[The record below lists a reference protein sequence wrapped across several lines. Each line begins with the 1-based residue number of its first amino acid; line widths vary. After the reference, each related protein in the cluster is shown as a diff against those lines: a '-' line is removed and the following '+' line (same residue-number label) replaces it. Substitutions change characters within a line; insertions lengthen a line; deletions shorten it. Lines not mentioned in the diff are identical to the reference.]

1 MRSRKQSSWIR
12 DPHPK
17 QIESNCPTSH
27 MELTRRQ
34 NKATSPLSLQS
45 SMNQANHHR
54 VIPLIKRKRY
64 QFFHSFNYSNQTRGT
79 APECFQH
86 NTQTQENQR
95 KASKQSKRQIH
106 TPGKRSTHT
115 VPARNQFHLNQL
127 HLVESGRIKSIELTQ
142 LSSNNCNGAILHLH
156 NKIEICRQKL

>member
-27 MELTRRQ
+27 LELTRQQ
-34 NKATSPLSLQS
+34 NKATSPYRYHSNHQS
-45 SMNQANHHR
+45 INQSNHHR

-64 QFFHSFNYSNQTRGT
+64 QFFFHSIISNQTRGT
-79 APECFQH
+79 PPECFQH

-106 TPGKRSTHT
+106 TPGKKSTHT

-127 HLVESGRIKSIELTQ
+127 HLESGRNKSIELTQ
-142 LSSNNCNGAILHLH
+142 LLHQL
-156 NKIEICRQKL
+156 KWGDTPPP